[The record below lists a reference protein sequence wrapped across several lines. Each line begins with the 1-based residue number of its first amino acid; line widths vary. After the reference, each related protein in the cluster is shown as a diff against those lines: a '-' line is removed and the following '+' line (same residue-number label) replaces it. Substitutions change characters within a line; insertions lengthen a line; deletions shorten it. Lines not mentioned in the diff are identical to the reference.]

1 MARALIIGCGC
12 RGRELGATLLGR
24 GWQVRGTTRR
34 DSGLAAIEAI
44 GIEARIADPDRIA
57 SVVELLDDVSLVVW
71 ALGSVDDGASRV
83 LNGPRLN
90 RILEQVVDTPVRAF
104 IYDSA
109 EIGSGMGPDLGSRLV
124 RKAGE
129 RWRIPV
135 AIVQTEPSEWARTV
149 ADRADRLLGPEPGLP
164 ARA

>member
-1 MARALIIGCGC
+1 M
-12 RGRELGATLLGR
+12 
-24 GWQVRGTTRR
+24 
-34 DSGLAAIEAI
+34 
-44 GIEARIADPDRIA
+44 
-57 SVVELLDDVSLVVW
+57 VELLDDVSLVVW